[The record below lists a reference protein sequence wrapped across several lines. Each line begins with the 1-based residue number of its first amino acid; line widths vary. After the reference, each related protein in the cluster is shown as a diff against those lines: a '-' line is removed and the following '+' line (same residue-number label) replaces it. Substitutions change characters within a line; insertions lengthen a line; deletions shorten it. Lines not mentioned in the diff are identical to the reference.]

1 MAIKTNPASDAT
13 RLASGATAPLKV
25 VLLLACAVLLA
36 HLALLSQNTAPLGL
50 RQPPAR
56 EVFSTRLIVPAAP
69 TMPTARATPKTPP
82 VPARTPPRAT
92 PVTEAPATQ
101 KQEAAPAT
109 DTPTATPTS
118 TPTPTSTVAET
129 APNETAVAPTLA
141 QNKPQEAPQEAAS
154 APAPAVAAPAP
165 DPLPQANAWVPTY
178 NVPASVRLKYLVQA
192 NKFPF
197 SVNAELAWQT
207 DAQTYDARLTIS
219 AFGQARTQTS
229 RGQITAQG
237 LAPLRFSDKYRREVA
252 AHFNR
257 ETGKATFSANTP
269 DVLLSPGAQDRLSI
283 LLQLGAMAAGSPA
296 QFTEGTTLAVQT
308 IGPCDADTWLL
319 TVQGEEPLVLPG
331 GAQTGLKLLRKPRKE
346 FDQRVEVWLGKDMAY
361 LPIRLKITE
370 TNGDYLDL
378 KWLSSEKNP

>member
-1 MAIKTNPASDAT
+1 MAIKKNPASDAT
-13 RLASGATAPLKV
+13 RSASGATAPLKV
-25 VLLLACAVLLA
+25 VLLLTCSVLLV

-50 RQPPAR
+50 LQPPAR
-56 EVFSTRLIVPAAP
+56 EVFSTRLIVPTAP
-69 TMPTARATPKTPP
+69 TVRATPPP
-82 VPARTPPRAT
+82 APPRAA
-92 PVTEAPATQ
+92 PHAPAVTQAPATL
-101 KQEAAPAT
+101 KQETASAT

-118 TPTPTSTVAET
+118 PVADT
-129 APNETAVAPTLA
+129 APMEPALA
-141 QNKPQEAPQEAAS
+141 QNKPQETPQEAAS
-154 APAPAVAAPAP
+154 APVPVPVPAVAVAVSAPAP
-165 DPLPQANAWVPTY
+165 DPLPQVNSWVAAY

-197 SVNAELAWQT
+197 SVNAELVWQT
-207 DAQTYDARLTIS
+207 EAQSYDARLTIS

-237 LAPLRFSDKYRREVA
+237 LAPLRFSDKYRSEVA

-269 DVLLSPGAQDRLSI
+269 DVLLTPGAQDRLSI
-283 LLQLGAMAAGSPA
+283 LLQLGAMAAGAPA
-296 QFTEGTTLAVQT
+296 QFTEGTTLAMQT
-308 IGPCDADTWLL
+308 VGPRDADTWLL
-319 TVQGEEPLVLPG
+319 TVQGEEALVLPG

-346 FDQRVEVWLGKDMAY
+346 FDQRVEVWLGTGMAY

-378 KWLSSEKNP
+378 KWLSSEKIP

>member
-1 MAIKTNPASDAT
+1 
-13 RLASGATAPLKV
+13 V
-25 VLLLACAVLLA
+25 VLLLTCAVLLV

-50 RQPPAR
+50 LQPPAR

-69 TMPTARATPKTPP
+69 TARATPPP
-82 VPARTPPRAT
+82 APARATPRAT
-92 PVTEAPATQ
+92 AVTEAPATL
-101 KQEAAPAT
+101 KQETASAT

-118 TPTPTSTVAET
+118 PVADT
-129 APNETAVAPTLA
+129 APMEPALA
-141 QNKPQEAPQEAAS
+141 QNKPQETPQEAAS
-154 APAPAVAAPAP
+154 APVPVPVPAVAVAAPAP
-165 DPLPQANAWVPTY
+165 DPLPQVNSWVAAY

-197 SVNAELAWQT
+197 SVNAELVWQT
-207 DAQTYDARLTIS
+207 EAQSYDARLTIS

-237 LAPLRFSDKYRREVA
+237 LAPLRFSDKYRSEVA

-269 DVLLSPGAQDRLSI
+269 DVLLTPGAQDRLSI
-283 LLQLGAMAAGSPA
+283 LLQLGAMAAGAPA
-296 QFTEGTTLAVQT
+296 QFTEGTTLAMQT
-308 IGPCDADTWLL
+308 VGPRDADTWLL
-319 TVQGEEPLVLPG
+319 TVQGEEALVLPG

-346 FDQRVEVWLGKDMAY
+346 FDQRVEVWLGTGMAY

-378 KWLSSEKNP
+378 KWLSSEKIP

>member
-69 TMPTARATPKTPP
+69 TMPTARATPQTPP
-82 VPARTPPRAT
+82 APALAAPRAT
-92 PVTEAPATQ
+92 AVIEAPATQ
-101 KQEAAPAT
+101 KQETASAT
-109 DTPTATPTS
+109 DTPTPTA
-118 TPTPTSTVAET
+118 TPTSTVAET
-129 APNETAVAPTLA
+129 APNEPTLAPTLA

-154 APAPAVAAPAP
+154 APAPAPAPAVTAPAP

-237 LAPLRFSDKYRREVA
+237 LAPLRFSDKYRSEVA

-257 ETGKATFSANTP
+257 ETGKVTFSANTP

-308 IGPCDADTWLL
+308 VGPRDADTWLL

-378 KWLSSEKNP
+378 KWLSSEKIP

>member
-13 RLASGATAPLKV
+13 RSASGATAPLKV
-25 VLLLACAVLLA
+25 VLLLACAVLLV

-50 RQPPAR
+50 LQPPSR
-56 EVFSTRLIVPAAP
+56 EVFSTRLIVPTP
-69 TMPTARATPKTPP
+69 PTARATPPP
-82 VPARTPPRAT
+82 APTRAAPRA
-92 PVTEAPATQ
+92 PAVTQAPATL
-101 KQEAAPAT
+101 KQETASAT

-118 TPTPTSTVAET
+118 TVADT
-129 APNETAVAPTLA
+129 APMEPALV
-141 QNKPQEAPQEAAS
+141 QNKPQEAPQQAAS
-154 APAPAVAAPAP
+154 APAPVPAVAVAAPAP
-165 DPLPQANAWVPTY
+165 DLSPQANSWVPAY

-197 SVNAELAWQT
+197 NVNAELVWQT
-207 DAQTYDARLTIS
+207 EAQSYDARLTIS
-219 AFGQARTQTS
+219 AFGLARTQTS

-237 LAPLRFSDKYRREVA
+237 LAPLRFSDKYRSEVA

-257 ETGKATFSANTP
+257 DTGKATFSANTP
-269 DVLLSPGAQDRLSI
+269 DVLLTPGAQDRLSI

-308 IGPCDADTWLL
+308 VGPRDADTWLL

-346 FDQRVEVWLGKDMAY
+346 FDQRVEVWLGTGMAY

-378 KWLSSEKNP
+378 KWLSSEKIP

>member
-50 RQPPAR
+50 LQPPAR

-69 TMPTARATPKTPP
+69 NMPTMPTTRATPPA
-82 VPARTPPRAT
+82 PARAAPRAPT
-92 PVTEAPATQ
+92 VTEAPATL
-101 KQEAAPAT
+101 KQETAPAT
-109 DTPTATPTS
+109 DTPTATL
-118 TPTPTSTVAET
+118 TSTVAET
-129 APNETAVAPTLA
+129 APNEPALAQTLA

-154 APAPAVAAPAP
+154 APAPAVTAPAP
-165 DPLPQANAWVPTY
+165 DPLPQANAWVPAY

-207 DAQTYDARLTIS
+207 GAQTYDARLTIS

-237 LAPLRFSDKYRREVA
+237 LAPLRFSDKYRSEVA

-283 LLQLGAMAAGSPA
+283 LLQLGAMAAGSPV

-308 IGPCDADTWLL
+308 VGPRDADTWLL

-378 KWLSSEKNP
+378 KWLSTEKIP

>member
-25 VLLLACAVLLA
+25 VLLLACAVLLV

-50 RQPPAR
+50 LQPPAR

-69 TMPTARATPKTPP
+69 TMPTARATPPA
-82 VPARTPPRAT
+82 PARAQAAPRAT
-92 PVTEAPATQ
+92 AVTEAPATQ

-109 DTPTATPTS
+109 DTPTATL
-118 TPTPTSTVAET
+118 TSTVAEA
-129 APNETAVAPTLA
+129 APNEPALAQTLA

-154 APAPAVAAPAP
+154 APAVAAPAPAPAAAP
-165 DPLPQANAWVPTY
+165 DPLPQANAWVPAY

-197 SVNAELAWQT
+197 SVNAELVWQT

-269 DVLLSPGAQDRLSI
+269 DVLLTPGAQDRLSI

-308 IGPCDADTWLL
+308 IGPRDADTWLL

-378 KWLSSEKNP
+378 KWLSTEEIP

>member
-69 TMPTARATPKTPP
+69 TMPTARATPQTPP
-82 VPARTPPRAT
+82 APARAAPRAT
-92 PVTEAPATQ
+92 AVIEAPATQ
-101 KQEAAPAT
+101 KQETASAT
-109 DTPTATPTS
+109 ATLTETPTTPI
-118 TPTPTSTVAET
+118 AET
-129 APNETAVAPTLA
+129 VPNEPPQAQNLA
-141 QNKPQEAPQEAAS
+141 QNQPQVAPQYAAS
-154 APAPAVAAPAP
+154 APAVAAPAP

-237 LAPLRFSDKYRREVA
+237 LAPLRFSDKYRSEVA

-283 LLQLGAMAAGSPA
+283 LLQLGAMAAGSPV
-296 QFTEGTTLAVQT
+296 QFTEGTTVAVQT
-308 IGPCDADTWLL
+308 VGPRDADTWLL

-378 KWLSSEKNP
+378 KWLSSEKIP

>member
-1 MAIKTNPASDAT
+1 M
-13 RLASGATAPLKV
+13 
-25 VLLLACAVLLA
+25 
-36 HLALLSQNTAPLGL
+36 
-50 RQPPAR
+50 
-56 EVFSTRLIVPAAP
+56 
-69 TMPTARATPKTPP
+69 
-82 VPARTPPRAT
+82 
-92 PVTEAPATQ
+92 
-101 KQEAAPAT
+101 
-109 DTPTATPTS
+109 
-118 TPTPTSTVAET
+118 AET
-129 APNETAVAPTLA
+129 APNEPALAQTLA

-154 APAPAVAAPAP
+154 APAPAVPAP
-165 DPLPQANAWVPTY
+165 DPLPQANAWVPAY

-237 LAPLRFSDKYRREVA
+237 LAPLRFSDKYRSEVA

-283 LLQLGAMAAGSPA
+283 LLQLGAMAAGSPV

-308 IGPCDADTWLL
+308 VGPRDADTWLL

-378 KWLSSEKNP
+378 KWLSTEKIP

>member
-1 MAIKTNPASDAT
+1 MAIKKNPASDAT
-13 RLASGATAPLKV
+13 RSASGATAPLKV
-25 VLLLACAVLLA
+25 VLLLTCSVLLV

-50 RQPPAR
+50 LQPPAR
-56 EVFSTRLIVPAAP
+56 EVFSTRMIVPAAP
-69 TMPTARATPKTPP
+69 TARATPQTPP
-82 VPARTPPRAT
+82 APARAAPRA
-92 PVTEAPATQ
+92 PAVIEAPATQ
-101 KQEAAPAT
+101 KPETASAT

-118 TPTPTSTVAET
+118 PVADTVPMEPA
-129 APNETAVAPTLA
+129 LA
-141 QNKPQEAPQEAAS
+141 QNKPQETPQETPQEAAS
-154 APAPAVAAPAP
+154 APAPAPAPAVAVAVAAPAP
-165 DPLPQANAWVPTY
+165 DPLPQVNSWVAAY

-197 SVNAELAWQT
+197 SVNAELVWQT
-207 DAQTYDARLTIS
+207 EAQSYDARLTIS

-237 LAPLRFSDKYRREVA
+237 LAPLRFSDKYRSEVA

-269 DVLLSPGAQDRLSI
+269 DVLLTPGAQDRLSI
-283 LLQLGAMAAGSPA
+283 LLQLAAMAAGAPA
-296 QFTEGTTLAVQT
+296 QFTEGTTLAMQT
-308 IGPCDADTWLL
+308 VGPRDADTWLL
-319 TVQGEEPLVLPG
+319 TVQGEEALVLPG

-346 FDQRVEVWLGKDMAY
+346 FDQRVEVWLGTGMAY

-378 KWLSSEKNP
+378 KWLSSEKIP